1 MKRLFLG
8 ATLVTLF
15 FSSCSLF
22 NRNEK
27 ITDRKDYQQYLEP
40 RIEKT
45 QLKKID
51 TEISFWKK
59 RFNSTP
65 DDLVSRNKLASLLT
79 QRFSYS
85 GNVQEV
91 HQADSLYQLV
101 NQLNR
106 KNSSGTF
113 RSLAANSITQHKF
126 QQAQLYIDS
135 ALQLGDDKYLTV
147 LMEFDVAME
156 LGNKY
161 RARKALNSL
170 VDKEAFEYLIR
181 EAKYKDHAEGDLD
194 AAIKLMEKALE
205 KVKELNNQTVS
216 LWTLSNLGDMYGHA
230 NRYKESYRCYLD
242 VLAKDPEYYHALKGI
257 AWLAFSKDGNTA
269 DARRI
274 IQYLQ
279 QQHPVPDYDLM
290 LFKIASFE
298 NNKPEASQHINDFIS
313 KVSIKAYGDMYNKYL
328 FGLQADELNNNALA
342 LSIAEKEVLHRPT
355 GEAFSWLA
363 WAYCKNGQNEK
374 ALQTVRYYVQNSC
387 YEPDALYYVGKIY
400 LANRD
405 FKNARKFLTK
415 AADSKY
421 ELGPVIGNDINTALK
436 EL

>member
-1 MKRLFLG
+1 MKRLLLG
-8 ATLVTLF
+8 TTLITLF

-22 NRNEK
+22 HRNEK
-27 ITDRKDYQQYLEP
+27 ITDSKDYQQYLEP
-40 RIEKT
+40 QSERV

-51 TEISFWKK
+51 TEISFWQK
-59 RFNSTP
+59 RFRTTS
-65 DDLVSRNKLASLLT
+65 DDLLSRNKLASLLT

-101 NQLNR
+101 NQINR

-170 VDKEAFEYLIR
+170 VDKNAFEYLIR

-194 AAIKLMEKALE
+194 AAIELMEKALE
-205 KVKELNNQTVS
+205 KVIELNNQTVS

-257 AWLAFSKDGNTA
+257 AWLAFSKDGNTT
-269 DARRI
+269 DAKRI
-274 IQYLQ
+274 IDHLQ
-279 QQHPVPDYDLM
+279 QLHPIPDYDLM

-298 NNKPEASQHINDFIS
+298 NNKREAAQHINDFIAKIS
-313 KVSIKAYGDMYNKYL
+313 TKPYGDMYNKYL
-328 FGLQADELNNNALA
+328 FTLQADELNNNAVA

-363 WAYCKNGQNEK
+363 WAYCKDGQNEK
-374 ALQTVRYYVQNSC
+374 ALQTVRYYVQNNC
-387 YEPDALYYVGKIY
+387 FEPDALYYVGKIY
-400 LANRD
+400 LANGD
-405 FKNARKFLTK
+405 TKNARKFLSK
-415 AADSKY
+415 AADSRY
-421 ELGPVIGNDINTALK
+421 ELGPGIGEEIKKTLKAL
-436 EL
+436 